1 MVKHVPHFSDF
12 RSQIPLIEHPA
23 ETMRMACT
31 KCDRNGKVSRARMV
45 EAWGPQMGLVDLL
58 QVIAKDCPQQTPD
71 WQGIRR
77 CGVYYVDLKE
87 RG

>member
-1 MVKHVPHFSDF
+1 MAKPVPHFSDF
-12 RSQIPLIEHPA
+12 RAQLPLIEHPA
-23 ETMRMACT
+23 EMMRMACT
-31 KCDRNGKVSRARMV
+31 QCERKGTVSRARMV
-45 EAWGPQMGLVDLL
+45 EQWGPQMGLVDLR
-58 QVIAKDCPQQTPD
+58 QVIAQDCPKQNPD